1 MPRHSPYDRDNLTA
15 TSAEGK
21 HMYIPYMKKHSAHL
35 DTTSPLTQRCR
46 RAEDKKLGRRPDLP
60 RTATDGS
67 AAWLTRDRT

>member
-1 MPRHSPYDRDNLTA
+1 
-15 TSAEGK
+15 
-21 HMYIPYMKKHSAHL
+21 MYIPYMKKHSTHL